1 MNPNPTILEH
11 VTCGVGPLGF
21 VAGQATPETA
31 QLTPN
36 QIKHRLRQQGKTL
49 KDFARENGFQYRT
62 VSDAVRGLRQGNYG
76 EGREVRLKLG
86 LPVKD

>member
-1 MNPNPTILEH
+1 MSTPEVIT
-11 VTCGVGPLGF
+11 VGAGPLGYAAAA
-21 VAGQATPETA
+21 VDSDGIEAGMTPTSNE
-31 QLTPN
+31 
-36 QIKHRLRQQGKTL
+36 IKHRLRRQGKTL

>member
-1 MNPNPTILEH
+1 MTPTSNE
-11 VTCGVGPLGF
+11 
-21 VAGQATPETA
+21 
-31 QLTPN
+31 
-36 QIKHRLRQQGKTL
+36 IKHRLRRQGKTL

>member
-1 MNPNPTILEH
+1 MSGLE
-11 VTCGVGPLGF
+11 VITVGVAPLGW
-21 VAGQATPETA
+21 AMALQPPHRTTA
-31 QLTPN
+31 N
-36 QIKHRLRQQGKTL
+36 QIKHRLRRQGKTL

>member
-1 MNPNPTILEH
+1 MLRHWVLTKLEAAKDNDRIL
-11 VTCGVGPLGF
+11 LRDSLRLL
-21 VAGQATPETA
+21 PEA
-31 QLTPN
+31 DGG
-36 QIKHRLRQQGKTL
+36 IHG
-49 KDFARENGFQYRT
+49 FARENGFQYRT

>member
-1 MNPNPTILEH
+1 MS
-11 VTCGVGPLGF
+11 G
-21 VAGQATPETA
+21 
-31 QLTPN
+31 
-36 QIKHRLRQQGKTL
+36 LRQQGKTL

-62 VSDAVRGLRQGNYG
+62 VSDVVRGLRQGNYG